1 MKAAGKLSTLL
12 AVLFILGGTAFAQ
25 ANDPNLAEKQKAPT
39 VLGGTGLFNTFST
52 RTLCRGEFSF
62 AVFWNEFQRDP
73 GDLRVRQAPFNFTI
87 GLTNRWEL
95 WADWVTYQWVKS
107 ENPNLL
113 SGYQYN
119 AVQFFGTPFKILGP
133 PKGGLN
139 GSAAF
144 FPGTGAGVGGILPT
158 PGRFG
163 TPIGFPTSVFSP
175 ATGTVSGPPVVGLGL
190 PISTDKP
197 NYAQEFPFFG
207 EVNFIGFD
215 SAGRPVFG
223 FRNES
228 SGTGDFYFGSKY
240 AILNPDT
247 HWFSM
252 AIGGYVKVP
261 ISTDEHAMARG
272 RTNGQWEGG
281 PILIFGQ
288 ESGSHRFRVYE
299 NVGYIHVGDVHF
311 HDINVL
317 DLRDKLWLAGGI
329 SVGINRHVEF
339 VTEVA
344 GNFFVGNGTPSLQK
358 NNPFDWNIGL
368 RFYFL
373 DGALS
378 FGGAYRRTLTSVGD
392 STLPVANFA
401 GLKPPFFF
409 VPSFNTVPF
418 TFTDEGTENGF
429 VLYLAMG
436 RRKTCPPPPAPTCV
450 ISATP
455 GTVIRGET
463 VRLAVTPTTPGYTP
477 AGVTY
482 AYGWAVKDSQGR
494 SVAVSGSGAGVEVAT
509 GSLPCGTYSVTTTV
523 TATVPMVNCPT
534 DCVTSGTTTC
544 ACTFTVNEAPCP
556 SVSCSIS
563 GGGNEVQAGERV
575 ALRAT
580 GTGGGNLTYS
590 WSTTGGTLSSTS
602 GSEVSLDTTGAS
614 GAITVTVNVATDATH
629 CGEACPGSSCTTTV
643 PVGVKPPPAVYPMVP
658 CGPIFFPFN
667 SARINNEH
675 KACLDDIALRL
686 QQDPRAS
693 VVIDGHRD
701 SSERVG
707 ISLTRAN
714 NARDYLVNEKGVDA
728 ARITVRNFGDTCPH
742 ESGDPALNRRV
753 EFYIL
758 PEGANMAGIDA
769 MKKCASGATPRV
781 ITDEQPAVSTEKRPV
796 RRRRPR
802 RKKSAEPVIMMAEPE
817 R

>member
-1 MKAAGKLSTLL
+1 
-12 AVLFILGGTAFAQ
+12 
-25 ANDPNLAEKQKAPT
+25 
-39 VLGGTGLFNTFST
+39 LGGTGLFNTFST
-52 RTLCRGEFSF
+52 RTLCKGEFNF
-62 AVFWNEFQRDP
+62 AAFWNRFQRDP
-73 GDLRVRQAPFNFTI
+73 GDLNINQVPFNFTI

-95 WADWVTYQWVKS
+95 WADWITYTWTES
-107 ENPNLL
+107 SNPNLL
-113 SGYQYN
+113 SGYQYS
-119 AVQFFGTPFKILGP
+119 AVQFFGTPFNILGP
-133 PKGGLN
+133 PKGGAG

-163 TPIGFPTSVFSP
+163 QPLNMGGPGLFPSSVFSP
-175 ATGTVSGPPVVGLGL
+175 GGPGGPQVVGLGI

-197 NYAQEFPFFG
+197 NFAQELPFFG
-207 EVNFIGFD
+207 EVNFLGFD

-223 FRNES
+223 FRDS
-228 SGTGDFYFGSKY
+228 SNGSGDFYFGTKFRL
-240 AILNPDT
+240 INPDT
-247 HWFSM
+247 NWFSM

-261 ISTDEHAMARG
+261 ISTDQHAMARG
-272 RTNGQWEGG
+272 RTNGVWEGG
-281 PILIFGQ
+281 PILMFGQ
-288 ESGSHRFRVYE
+288 ESGGHRFRIYE
-299 NVGYIHVGDVHF
+299 NVGYIHTGDVHQ

-317 DLRDKLWLAGGI
+317 DLRDKLLLNGGVSI
-329 SVGINRHVEF
+329 GINQHVEF
-339 VTEVA
+339 VTEIA
-344 GNFFVGNGTPSLQK
+344 GNVFVGGGTHSLQTV
-358 NNPFDWNIGL
+358 NPFDWNVGL

-378 FGGAYRRTLTSVGD
+378 FGGAYRRFITQIGQATF
-392 STLPVANFA
+392 PVANFV
-401 GLKPPFFF
+401 GLRPPFFF
-409 VPSFNTVPF
+409 VPSFNTVPL
-418 TFTDEGTENGF
+418 TFPDQGTDNGF
-429 VLYLAMG
+429 VLYVSMG
-436 RRKTCPPPPAPTCV
+436 RRRSCPPPPAPTCV

-455 GTVIRGET
+455 NTVMRGET
-463 VRLAVTPTTPGYTP
+463 VRLAVTPSTPGYAPGT
-477 AGVTY
+477 VSY
-482 AYGWAVKDSQGR
+482 SYGWAVRDSQGR
-494 SVAVSGSGAGVEVAT
+494 SVPVTGSGAGVEVAT
-509 GSLPCGTYSVTTTV
+509 GSLACGTYTVTTTV
-523 TATVPMVNCPT
+523 TVQVPMVNCPT
-534 DCVTSGTTTC
+534 DCVTTGTC
-544 ACTFTVNEAPCP
+544 SCSCTFIVNEPPCP
-556 SVSCSIS
+556 TVSCSIS

-575 ALRAT
+575 ALRAS
-580 GTGGGNLTYS
+580 GTGGGTLSYS
-590 WSTTGGTLSSTS
+590 WSTSGGTLSSTS
-602 GSEVSLDTTGAS
+602 GSEVTLDTTGTS
-614 GAITVTVNVATDATH
+614 GTITVTVNVATSATH

-643 PVGVKPPPAVYPMVP
+643 PIKIVIPAPPPPMVP

-753 EFYIL
+753 EFFIL
-758 PEGANMAGIDA
+758 PEGATMAAVDA

-802 RKKSAEPVIMMAEPE
+802 RGKKSTEPVIMMAEPQ
-817 R
+817 RN